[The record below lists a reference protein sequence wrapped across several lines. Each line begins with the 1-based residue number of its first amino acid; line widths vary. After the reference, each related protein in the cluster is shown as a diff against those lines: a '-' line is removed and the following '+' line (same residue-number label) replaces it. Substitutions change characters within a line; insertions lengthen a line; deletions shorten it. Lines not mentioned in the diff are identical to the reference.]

1 MHVLVVGVNHHTAP
15 LEVREKLALSRK
27 QSREAL
33 NSLVD
38 HIPEGIILSTCNRTE
53 VYALSNQDYSSRV
66 GIERFMAQ
74 LGNMSASELAPYL
87 YEFHHEK
94 AIRYLFRVA
103 SGLESQI
110 IGEFEVLGQVG
121 DSLEYAENT
130 GIVGMPLLNLFR
142 HAVRVGRRVRRET
155 GISRNP
161 VSVSSVAVD
170 LAKKSCG
177 DIANSKVLI
186 ISAGEASRL
195 AVKALIGHG
204 INGITIAS
212 RSYDRALAL
221 AATYDG
227 KAVHL
232 HDLQEPLTEADIV
245 VSCSGAPHYL
255 VKSSA
260 VSEAMQNRPERPLV
274 LIDIAVP
281 RDIDPD
287 TRVID
292 NVHLYNIDDLKSVSA
307 SNHRQRKQE
316 TDNVMA
322 IIEEELTKFVSW
334 WQLQDALPTISALV
348 NKAEKIRSAH
358 LDRMLV
364 DMQLSA
370 EERAAIDIMTKV
382 IVKKLL
388 HDPIQYLRNGV
399 NGSNSI
405 QTVQELFNLE
415 ESYLTSALNSRNKSV
430 AEFY

>member
-33 NSLVD
+33 KSLVD

-53 VYALSNQDYSSRV
+53 VYALSNEDYSSRV
-66 GIERFMAQ
+66 GIESFLAQ
-74 LGNMSASELAPYL
+74 LGNMSAPELAPYL
-87 YEFHHEK
+87 YEFHHEN

-110 IGEFEVLGQVG
+110 IGEYEVLRQVG
-121 DSLEYAENT
+121 DALEYAEDT
-130 GIVGMPLLNLFR
+130 GIVGIPLLNVFR
-142 HAVRVGRRVRRET
+142 HAVRVGRRARNET

-195 AVKALIGHG
+195 AVKSLIG
-204 INGITIAS
+204 NGICDITVAS
-212 RSYDRALAL
+212 RSYDRALDL
-221 AATYDG
+221 ATAHG
-227 KAVHL
+227 GRAVPL
-232 HDLQEPLTEADIV
+232 HDLQDPLTEADIV

-255 VKSSA
+255 VKASA
-260 VSEAMQNRPERPLV
+260 VLEAMQNRPDRPLV

-287 TRVID
+287 TRAID
-292 NVHLYNIDDLKSVSA
+292 NVHLYNIDDLKNVSA
-307 SNHRQRKQE
+307 SNHRQRADE
-316 TDNVMA
+316 TDNVMK
-322 IIEEELTKFVSW
+322 IIEEELTKFIYW
-334 WQLQDALPTISALV
+334 WQLQDTLPTISALV
-348 NKAEKIRSAH
+348 NKAERIRSAH

-370 EERAAIDIMTKV
+370 EERAAIDTMTKV

-388 HDPIQYLRNGV
+388 HDPIQYLRDGV
-399 NGSNSI
+399 NGGSSI
-405 QTVQELFNLE
+405 QTIQELFNLE
-415 ESYLTSALNSRNKSV
+415 GSDLASGLYSRSKSV
-430 AEFY
+430 AELD